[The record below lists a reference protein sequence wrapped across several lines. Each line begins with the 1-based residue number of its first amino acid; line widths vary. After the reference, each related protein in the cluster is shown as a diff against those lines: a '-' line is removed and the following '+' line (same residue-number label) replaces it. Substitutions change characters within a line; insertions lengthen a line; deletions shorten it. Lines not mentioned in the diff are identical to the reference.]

1 MENIFE
7 MKLTELRKKAKEY
20 GISGFSTM
28 GKSDLI
34 TNIYIEEAKKDNII
48 LGSGRL
54 DMMSDGYGFLR
65 ESTVGPDIYVS
76 ALQARKF
83 ALRNEDIVLGEV
95 REPIGTEKNYAL
107 IKTLLING
115 DAPEKSTNRPF
126 FDDLTPSY
134 PEEKLNLSAASLS
147 SRIIDL
153 IAPIGKGQRGLI
165 VAPPKAGKTILLSTL
180 ANDIINNNPE
190 VELWILLIDERPEEV
205 TDIKENVRDAEVF
218 AATFDEDPSVHIKV
232 TEDVLEKAKREV
244 EKGKD
249 IVILMDSLTR
259 LARSYNIV
267 VPSSGKLISG
277 GIDPKALYYPKR
289 FLGAARNIRK
299 GGSLT
304 IIATALIETGSKM
317 DDIIFE
323 EFKGTGNME
332 VILERSLAELR
343 IFPAIDVL
351 KSGTR
356 KEEILLDEK
365 TLKTIWNFRR
375 YLSNYNEAEAVKK
388 LIDLIKKTSSNDE
401 LINMISKDNSK
412 ITI

>member
-20 GISGFSTM
+20 GITGFSTM

-65 ESTVGPDIYVS
+65 ESSVGPDIYVS
-76 ALQARKF
+76 ASQARKF

-134 PEEKLNLSAASLS
+134 PEEKLNLSSASLS

-218 AATFDEDPSVHIKV
+218 SATFDEDPSVHIKV

-332 VILERSLAELR
+332 MVLNRKLQEKRV
-343 IFPAIDVL
+343 FPAIDL
-351 KSGTR
+351 AKSSTR
-356 KEEILLDEK
+356 RDDLL
-365 TLKTIWNFRR
+365 
-375 YLSNYNEAEAVKK
+375 LSPQELEGMDVIRKALNVMKPEDAVDK
-388 LIDLIKKTSSNDE
+388 LIDMFSRTRNNREFIEVVKKVR
-401 LINMISKDNSK
+401 LY
-412 ITI
+412 

>member
-20 GISGFSTM
+20 GITGFSTM

-34 TNIYIEEAKKDNII
+34 TNIYIEEAKKDNIL

-76 ALQARKF
+76 ASQARKF

-134 PEEKLNLSAASLS
+134 PEEKLNLSSASLS

-388 LIDLIKKTSSNDE
+388 LIDLIKKTKSNDE
-401 LINMISKDNSK
+401 LISMISKDNSK

>member
-20 GISGFSTM
+20 GITGFSTM

-48 LGSGRL
+48 LGSGKL

-65 ESTVGPDIYVS
+65 ESSVGPDIYVS
-76 ALQARKF
+76 ASQARKF
-83 ALRNEDIVLGEV
+83 ALRNEDVVLGEV

-134 PEEKLNLSAASLS
+134 PEEKLNLSSASLS

-153 IAPIGKGQRGLI
+153 IAPIGKGQRALI

-180 ANDIINNNPE
+180 ANDIISNNPE

-205 TDIKENVRDAEVF
+205 TDIKENVKDAEVF

-289 FLGAARNIRK
+289 FLGAARNIRL

-304 IIATALIETGSKM
+304 IIATALIDTGSKM

-356 KEEILLDEK
+356 KEEILIDEQ
-365 TLKTIWNFRR
+365 TLKTIWNLRR
-375 YLSNYNEAEAVKK
+375 YLSRFSEVEAVKK
-388 LIDLIKKTSSNDE
+388 IIDLIKKTKSNEE
-401 LINMISKDNSK
+401 LIKLISKDNSK
-412 ITI
+412 ILS